1 MNQNNDFRKYA
12 VHHMGMSGNAVDQ
25 YSKAVQ
31 NMTPYVIEERPN
43 NFRQIDV
50 FSRLIADRIIFL
62 GLPIDEFVSNLITA
76 QLLYL
81 ESQDKKE
88 DILMYINSPGGSIY
102 DGFAVYDT
110 MNYISNDVSTLCT
123 GLAAS
128 MAAVLLACGEKG
140 KRGAL
145 KHSRIMIHQPMSGMH
160 GQVTDLE
167 IAMKEVLDVKT
178 DLYQILAEATG
189 KTVDQIEKDGNRDFW
204 MRSYDAKEYGIID
217 NVFEKSIKNKN

>member
-12 VHHMGMSGNAVDQ
+12 VHHLGMNGNNVDI
-25 YSKAVQ
+25 YNNRIQ

-43 NFRQIDV
+43 NFRPIDV

-62 GLPIDEFVSNLITA
+62 GLPIDEMVSNLITA

-81 ESQDKKE
+81 ESQDSKS
-88 DILMYINSPGGSIY
+88 DITMYINSPGGSVY

-110 MNYISNDVSTLCT
+110 MNYLNSDVSTMCT

-128 MAAVLLACGEKG
+128 MAAVLLASGKKG

-145 KHSRIMIHQPMSGMH
+145 KHSRMMIHQPMSGMQ
-160 GQVTDLE
+160 GQVSDLE
-167 IAMKEVLDVKT
+167 IAMLQSKEVKK
-178 DLYQILAEATG
+178 DLYNILVEATG
-189 KTVDQIEKDGNRDFW
+189 QSYETIEKDADRDFW
-204 MRSYDAKEYGIID
+204 MRSAAAKEYGLID
-217 NVFEKSIKNKN
+217 NIF